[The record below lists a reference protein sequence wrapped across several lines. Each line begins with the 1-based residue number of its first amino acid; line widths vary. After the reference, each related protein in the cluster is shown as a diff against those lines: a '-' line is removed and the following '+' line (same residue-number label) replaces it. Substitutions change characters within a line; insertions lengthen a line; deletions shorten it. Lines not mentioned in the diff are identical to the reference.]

1 MEKHGF
7 IIGEWYKDTSSGF
20 KNPYYIRILDVEEE
34 IRPTGNWRKIYY
46 SEKIQ
51 GKKYKTIHPEESN
64 YWANSEMETSALEN
78 SIVDISEIQ
87 EFLPEYHIDLLKINK
102 QSYEYLIPFLKK
114 YNII

>member
-20 KNPYYIRILDVEEE
+20 RNPYYIRILDVEEE
-34 IRPTGNWRKIYY
+34 IRPSGNWRRIYY

-51 GKKYKTIHPEESN
+51 DNKYKFTPEENQN

-78 SIVDISEIQ
+78 GIVDISEIQ

-102 QSYEYLIPFLKK
+102 QSYEYLISFLKEN
-114 YNII
+114 NIV